1 MPEYIEREALL
12 SELQEEI
19 EFETSMYTEEQNKYF
34 NMGLKCAI
42 RDVKSQPAADV
53 TEVRHGEWVQIGYDE
68 ALDRITCSC
77 CKEYFNLIDNC
88 TEAFNYCPHCGAKM
102 DGKEV
107 EGE

>member
-53 TEVRHGEWVQIGYDE
+53 TEVVRCKNCKNYELMKSNNKHFCEEFGGFVAEEDF
-68 ALDRITCSC
+68 CSR
-77 CKEYFNLIDNC
+77 
-88 TEAFNYCPHCGAKM
+88 AQKM
-102 DGKEV
+102 DG
-107 EGE
+107 GNNNA

>member
-1 MPEYIEREALL
+1 MPEYIERDALL

-53 TEVRHGEWVQIGYDE
+53 TEVVRCKDCAIPHNRFTGCPKLNGLIPPEDHFCSFGE
-68 ALDRITCSC
+68 R
-77 CKEYFNLIDNC
+77 KEDD
-88 TEAFNYCPHCGAKM
+88 TE
-102 DGKEV
+102 
-107 EGE
+107 

>member
-53 TEVRHGEWVQIGYDE
+53 ADVKRGEWTKDDSDGCFCPFCGWYTDYDYDYVTNNG
-68 ALDRITCSC
+68 LGNDDFIYCS
-77 CKEYFNLIDNC
+77 
-88 TEAFNYCPHCGAKM
+88 HCGAKM
-102 DGKEV
+102 DGDKE
-107 EGE
+107 

>member
-53 TEVRHGEWVQIGYDE
+53 TEVVR
-68 ALDRITCSC
+68 
-77 CKEYFNLIDNC
+77 CKNC
-88 TEAFNYCPHCGAKM
+88 IPLCNELAGVLMKKIFAVAKQM
-102 DGKEV
+102 DGGKQDE
-107 EGE
+107 

>member
-1 MPEYIEREALL
+1 MIEYIEREALL

-53 TEVRHGEWVQIGYDE
+53 APVVHGHFVHDGPRFSGGVDWWH
-68 ALDRITCSC
+68 CSS
-77 CKEYFNLIDNC
+77 
-88 TEAFNYCPHCGAKM
+88 CGRLAS
-102 DGKEV
+102 GV
-107 EGE
+107 ETRFATARFAERRWIKR

>member
-42 RDVKSQPAADV
+42 
-53 TEVRHGEWVQIGYDE
+53 
-68 ALDRITCSC
+68 
-77 CKEYFNLIDNC
+77 
-88 TEAFNYCPHCGAKM
+88 
-102 DGKEV
+102 
-107 EGE
+107 

>member
-1 MPEYIEREALL
+1 MAEYIEREALL

-53 TEVRHGEWVQIGYDE
+53 TEVVRCKNCKNYELMKSNNFHFCNEFGGRVTEEDF
-68 ALDRITCSC
+68 CSR
-77 CKEYFNLIDNC
+77 Y
-88 TEAFNYCPHCGAKM
+88 AKM
-102 DGKEV
+102 DG
-107 EGE
+107 GDNNA

>member
-53 TEVRHGEWVQIGYDE
+53 AEVKRGEWTKDDSDGCFCSFCGWYTDYDYDYVTNNG
-68 ALDRITCSC
+68 LGDDDFIYCS
-77 CKEYFNLIDNC
+77 
-88 TEAFNYCPHCGAKM
+88 HCGARM
-102 DGKEV
+102 DG
-107 EGE
+107 GEE